1 MRKEELKHLIEIE
14 LEGRVLYDDATAF
27 RYLLD
32 SWRSW
37 DLEFICLATCLSQI
51 LEQNLKQGLDAQS
64 VLEGVYSLPERTGL
78 GFTIE
83 EFGEDFVVYMLRY
96 YVRQADLS
104 IEEDLVE
111 IRNLLSEYVYP

>member
-1 MRKEELKHLIEIE
+1 MRKEELNRLIEIE

-32 SWRSW
+32 GWRSW
-37 DLEFICLATCLSQI
+37 DIEFICLATCLSQI
-51 LEQNLKQGLDAQS
+51 LEQTLKQGLDAQS
-64 VLEGVYSLPERTGL
+64 VLEGVYSLPEKTGL

-83 EFGEDFVVYMLRY
+83 EFGEDFAVYMLH

-104 IEEDLVE
+104 IEENLVE